1 MEENKSLSKIDQEI
15 TTTADRIQKVFDTK
29 EKTKVDEQNALD
41 EFTGEKIKLIPNPNF
56 TDCQSLGT
64 LLPVNMAN
72 ELVSNLSRFASEFN
86 LTDFVREKLG
96 YSSKLKVAKCFSSEQ
111 VDALVLAI
119 KSFEKGNAFILGDMA
134 GIGKGRVCAG
144 VLRYAYMQGKV
155 PIFITQKPY
164 LFNSMYKDFM
174 DIDGIGSSD
183 KSPMILPKPF
193 IMHSE
198 GVIIDPKGFT
208 PVPTFQEIRVSK
220 KANQTNYSFVDTKK
234 PGSINE
240 ICKAYTE
247 KVRNGGARVLQREF
261 NCVMLPYSVIS
272 QAKGYIRRDFLLE
285 LAPNSIFVFDEC
297 HNAASSNL
305 KANILK
311 YSLPL
316 VQLSK
321 GVLFSSATYAKNPGV
336 FNLYVVKTSLATAV
350 PSLESINSALRVGGE
365 NVSEYIASGL
375 VKEGEM
381 IRRERSF
388 SDCGKVTEYVGTS
401 RSLDEDGDTIYT
413 DLPNDKQREFFD
425 EAIGY
430 FKKLR
435 DFTRKEKSKSAINK
449 SVERKALELGLEL
462 ANYKV
467 DLKTYQEGN
476 RDLTIEQRKE
486 AWVEDNLNKYVPIY
500 TADAITRY
508 KATFRANVFLAIKSK
523 FAAQKIIDCL
533 NTPINYTNIDGT
545 THTAPMKPIIAL
557 ANTGEA
563 IFNELKLKEGDMIP
577 NDISEYIR
585 AIYRKLF
592 VGNVTYRKVDRNF
605 LESKKDLVAQGVR
618 LEEVEARYEVLN
630 EDFSDGGIEVQQIQS
645 LLDAY
650 KSQIPFSII
659 DYLRHEIE
667 TTLRSDVYFTDASKT
682 QARYGKADSM
692 FYKLQEG
699 TSRSHM
705 LVKRGDLWEYT
716 INNRI
721 RSTNALFRGFN
732 DGVFD
737 VMLINVV
744 ASTGGSA
751 QSSPKEGMDT
761 RPRNMFI
768 VQFELDVNIE
778 VQKRGR
784 INRTGQLNFPTY
796 TYIISKVPVE
806 LRTYLMLRKKLRK
819 LDANT
824 SADQTASSKSNEIV
838 DSQNRPI
845 EDIFNFYGY
854 DVFIRSFIDEPANIT
869 YKAIF
874 NDLNFRESKY
884 VTAEAEVNEANVEH
898 FNAYIREL
906 ELYDCDFQQKF
917 FDDMNSLYIEKKAEL
932 ISNNEFQE
940 ELRAVNYKASI
951 KQRVVRQ
958 LNGGSTIFSLPLFI
972 ADYYTLETNKPL
984 TLDRVNQKMND
995 LAKIDGRQVTPEE
1008 HWRYIIDDFRN
1019 NQTTFLNNF
1028 SDEYTTNNRPKREDF
1043 AEDADYDAQILVF
1056 QSRLNSQID
1065 SKREKQNELLDLILR
1080 NKPDMPVSSR
1090 GIPGKFIGYRLTS
1103 KSRKF
1108 KYTEGSVE
1116 FVYCFL
1122 YRYPLRVLKVSSD
1135 PDALYSIMREMPP
1148 GDIYYRAD
1156 VWDKIA
1162 RWDIDL
1168 FKRQIK
1174 RFYTGN
1180 ILSGIV
1186 QAQQDKDKFESR
1198 INDGSQQVK
1207 DFNLVR
1213 FTTIDGS
1220 ITTAVELKMERDLGR
1235 LDTIEATSEALAID
1249 CNSEF
1254 LFQYASQLPL
1264 STNLG
1269 VVPVW
1274 NLEND
1279 KICNRAIAIVKK
1291 QILSSTVLQFEI
1303 IKSFKTSVDKDT
1315 KRIVYKERNETDKD
1329 LYNHLYN
1336 DEAFFSNYLNYL
1348 TIENTNKKE
1357 IKYGL
1362 KVWQEYDKDDK
1373 KFKNKTKY
1381 NTLYVHKKI
1390 LTFDLGDD
1398 VAMQKMNEFLINL
1411 NDKYRVMFSFRS
1423 NGSDYFNISEI
1434 DDVELQTLQSEET
1447 AKQYPDG
1454 DYEYIFSRRI
1464 PDAIFKLIPNVKT
1477 RITIGVNG
1485 GVILS
1490 QPIEPNK
1497 LPSYELKP
1505 YKIPNNILIQLALSV
1520 LETSQKEDFI
1530 REIGNMSL
1538 SATDSEVG
1546 DYVRR
1551 YLTSRSVPIEYFFGS
1566 LRGSQYGKLF
1576 KDNANNLDVSSIK
1589 FDEEPQTI
1597 FSSNEKRPINLEDA
1611 EDYLLNLLKLL

>member
-15 TTTADRIQKVFDTK
+15 TKTADRIQKVFDLK
-29 EKTKVDEQNALD
+29 EDVKQKEENAID
-41 EFTGEKIKLIPNPNF
+41 GFTGEKVKLIPNPNF

-64 LLPVNMAN
+64 LLPINMAN
-72 ELVSNLSRFASEFN
+72 ELVGNLSRYASEFN
-86 LTDFVREKLG
+86 LTDFIKGKLG
-96 YSSKLKVAKCFSSEQ
+96 YSSKLKVAKAFSSEQ

-144 VLRYAYMQGKV
+144 VMRYAYMQGKI

-164 LFNSMYKDFM
+164 LFNDMYRDLI

-183 KSPMILPKPF
+183 KSEMIIPKPF
-193 IMHSE
+193 IMHNE
-198 GVIIDPKGFT
+198 GVIIDPKGVT
-208 PVPTFQEIRVSK
+208 PVPTYQDIRISK
-220 KANQTNYSFVDTKK
+220 RANQTNYSFVDRTKE
-234 PGSINE
+234 GSINE
-240 ICKAYTE
+240 ICKRHTE
-247 KVRNGGARVLQREF
+247 SIEKGGEIKLQREF

-272 QAKGYIRRDFLLE
+272 QAKGFIRRDFLLA
-285 LAPNSIFVFDEC
+285 LSPNAIFVFDEC

-316 VQLSK
+316 VQNSK

-388 SDCGKVTEYVGTS
+388 SDCAKITEYVGTTMTKNDD
-401 RSLDEDGDTIYT
+401 DEIVYT
-413 DLPNDKQREFFD
+413 PLPNDKQREFFD

-430 FKKLR
+430 FKQLR
-435 DFTRKEKSKSAINK
+435 DFTRKEKSKNAINK

-467 DLKTYQEGN
+467 ALKTYQEN
-476 RDLTIEQRKE
+476 NTNLTIEERKQ

-500 TADAITRY
+500 DADSITRY

-533 NTPINYTNIDGT
+533 NTPVDYTNIDGT
-545 THTAPMKPIIAL
+545 MHTAPLKPIIAL

-592 VGNVTYRKVDRNF
+592 VGKVTFRKVDRNF
-605 LESKKDLVAQGVR
+605 LESKKDLVAQGVQ

-630 EDFSDGGIEVQQIQS
+630 EDFSDGGVEVQQIQS

-650 KSQIPFSII
+650 RSQIPFSII
-659 DYLRHEIE
+659 DYLRDVIE
-667 TTLRSDVYFTDASKT
+667 STPRSDIYFSDARKT
-682 QARYGKADSM
+682 EPRYGKADSM
-692 FYKLQEG
+692 FYKFQEG

-732 DGVFD
+732 DSVFD

-751 QSSPKEGMDT
+751 HSSPKEGMDT

-796 TYIISKVPVE
+796 TYIISKIPVE

-838 DSQNRPI
+838 DSKNRPI
-845 EDIFNFYGY
+845 EDIFNFYGFE
-854 DVFIRSFIDEPANIT
+854 VFIKSFIDEPENIT
-869 YKAIF
+869 YKSIY
-874 NDLNFRESKY
+874 NDLNFRESNSL
-884 VTAEAEVNEANVEH
+884 TAEAEINESNVEH

-906 ELYDCDFQQKF
+906 ELYPSDFQEKF

-958 LNGGSTIFSLPLFI
+958 LNGGSTIFSLPLFLT
-972 ADYYTLETNKPL
+972 DYYTLETNKPF
-984 TLDRVNQKMND
+984 TLERTNQIMND

-1028 SDEYTTNNRPKREDF
+1028 SDEYTLNNRPKREDF
-1043 AEDADYDAQILVF
+1043 DNDADYDAQVLVF
-1056 QSRLNSQID
+1056 QVRLDAQLRT
-1065 SKREKQNELLDLILR
+1065 KRENQNILLDLIIR
-1080 NKPDMPVSSR
+1080 NKPDMPVSSL
-1090 GIPGKFIGYRLTS
+1090 GIPGKFVGYRLTS

-1116 FVYCFL
+1116 FIYCFL
-1122 YRYPLRVLKVSSD
+1122 YRFPIRTLKLSSD
-1135 PDALYSIMREMPP
+1135 PDVLQMIRREMPP
-1148 GDIYYRAD
+1148 GDMYY
-1156 VWDKIA
+1156 VPEIWNSIA

-1168 FKRQIK
+1168 FKRQVK
-1174 RFYTGN
+1174 RFYSGN

-1186 QAQQDKDKFESR
+1186 QAQQDKDKLDRR
-1198 INDGSQQVK
+1198 INDGSQQVTG
-1207 DFNLVR
+1207 FNLVR
-1213 FTTIDGS
+1213 FTTIDGG
-1220 ITTAVELKMERDLGR
+1220 ITTAVELKMGRDLGM
-1235 LDTIEATSEALAID
+1235 LDTIQASSESLAID

-1254 LFQYASQLPL
+1254 LFQYASQIPL
-1264 STNLG
+1264 TTNNG
-1269 VVPVW
+1269 VIPVW

-1279 KICNRAIAIVKK
+1279 KICDRAIAIVRKE
-1291 QILSSTVLQFEI
+1291 ILSTNVLQFEI
-1303 IKSFKTSVDKDT
+1303 IQSFKSSVDKDT
-1315 KRIVYKERNETDKD
+1315 KRILYKERKKEEK
-1329 LYNHLYN
+1329 LYNELYH
-1336 DEAFFSNYLNYL
+1336 DEEFFLNYLNYL
-1348 TIENTNKKE
+1348 TIENTSKTKIE
-1357 IKYGL
+1357 YGL
-1362 KVWQEYDKDDK
+1362 KVWQEYDKDEK
-1373 KFKNKTKY
+1373 KYKAKTLY
-1381 NTLYVHKKI
+1381 NTLHVYKKI
-1390 LTFDLGDD
+1390 LTFEIGND
-1398 VAMQKMNEFLINL
+1398 VAIQKMNEFLINL
-1411 NDKYRVMFSFRS
+1411 NDKYRIMFSFRS
-1423 NGSDYFNISEI
+1423 TGSDYFNISEV
-1434 DDVELQTLQSEET
+1434 DDVTLQTLQSEAT
-1447 AKQYPDG
+1447 DTQYPDA
-1454 DYEYIFSRRI
+1454 DYEYIFSRKI
-1464 PDAIFKLIPNVKT
+1464 PDSVFKLIPNVKT
-1477 RITIGVNG
+1477 RTSIGASS

-1490 QPIEPNK
+1490 QPIEPNR
-1497 LPSYELKP
+1497 LPSFELKP

-1520 LETSQKEDFI
+1520 LESSQKEDFI
-1530 REIGNMSL
+1530 REVANMSL
-1538 SATDSEVG
+1538 TQSDSEVG

-1589 FDEEPQTI
+1589 FDEEAQNIFAQTQ
-1597 FSSNEKRPINLEDA
+1597 KRAINLEDA
-1611 EDYLLNLLKLL
+1611 EDYLLNLLKLI